1 MNIFILIICIKNKL
15 SFIQTSLIVTF
26 SLINQFCL
34 NVEFNSQTLWMI
46 FAVNILNSISI
57 AFGQNIEIVYFS
69 MFSYVV

>member
-15 SFIQTSLIVTF
+15 SFIQTSLIVIF
-26 SLINQFCL
+26 SFVNHLCL
-34 NVEFNSQTLWMI
+34 NMEFNSQTLWMV

-69 MFSYVV
+69 MFSYIV